1 MTAGSRLDG
10 PSIVQDRFSTISIGK
25 HWLGII
31 GSNGTIKLERMATGK
46 SATDRYHSPIVELEL
61 FTNRFNSIVEEM
73 GQLLQRTA
81 VSTNVKERL
90 DYSCALLDA
99 DGKLVT
105 NA

>member
-1 MTAGSRLDG
+1 MALSNWNGS
-10 PSIVQDRFSTISIGK
+10 
-25 HWLGII
+25 
-31 GSNGTIKLERMATGK
+31 TGK
-46 SATDRYHSPIVELEL
+46 STTDRIHSPIVELEL

-105 NA
+105 NAPHIPVHLGALGLCVRSVALDQALGPGI